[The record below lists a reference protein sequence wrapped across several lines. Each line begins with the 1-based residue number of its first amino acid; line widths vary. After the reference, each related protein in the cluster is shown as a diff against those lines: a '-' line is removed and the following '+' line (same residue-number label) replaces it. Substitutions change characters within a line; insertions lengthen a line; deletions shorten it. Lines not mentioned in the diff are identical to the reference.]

1 MGKEGPVVLISLA
14 IIIFIP
20 VYIHSL
26 CSFNTHGLSETSES
40 DNIRMHVIWTIAF
53 LWLYYGD
60 ISHEMI
66 FLLLVFI
73 YSSIWTFMNGCSV
86 IITIVVCLITN
97 HIAEQLLY
105 TQRIFSRYIVLY
117 VFVLYCRSHESW
129 IFTTINLITLIVD
142 DDG

>member
-1 MGKEGPVVLISLA
+1 MGKEGPVVHISLA

-40 DNIRMHVIWTIAF
+40 DNIRMHVILTIAF

-73 YSSIWTFMNGCSV
+73 YSSIWTFMNDYNHHCCLPYNV
-86 IITIVVCLITN
+86 ITIWQN
-97 HIAEQLLY
+97 NYY
-105 TQRIFSRYIVLY
+105 TIIHN
-117 VFVLYCRSHESW
+117 VFLVGILSCTYLYCIVVVMNHES
-129 IFTTINLITLIVD
+129 LQR
-142 DDG
+142 